1 MLLPIRWLKD
11 YVNID
16 CDNKK
21 LAEDI
26 TLTGSHVDGIVDSFK
41 GLEGVIT
48 VKIKHIEKHPD
59 ADKLRVCY
67 VDDGKSEI
75 VIVTAAPNVKE
86 GDIVPLATV
95 GAIIAGG
102 NKIEEHDF
110 RGVVSYGM
118 FCSLAELGY
127 DTNVINKKVAE
138 GVLILDEDT
147 PIGKDI
153 REILNLEEK
162 VLDIEITPNRP
173 DCLSVLGM
181 AREAKA
187 TFNKD
192 LKEPE
197 YKEAKDSDEIK
208 KYIKNISID
217 TKDCLRYYARVV
229 KDVKIAL
236 SPLWM
241 QQRLMESGVRPI
253 NNIVDITNYVMLE
266 LGEPLHAFDVN
277 TIKTKEIH
285 IKNAKEEKFTTL
297 DEIERDL
304 KPEDIVITD
313 GSENL
318 ALGGIMGGL
327 DSSITDATETI
338 MLEGASF
345 NRSQIRYTS
354 KRLGLRTEAS
364 NRFEKGISPL
374 MSKKAVD
381 RAAYLI
387 ELLGVGTVVD
397 GYYDIV
403 NYEEKDEVIKSD
415 PARINNLLGSDLS
428 VETMLDNLSRLGIE
442 TKYEDGLLISKSPY
456 YRTDLA
462 IEEDIAEEVGRI
474 YGFHNIEAKPI
485 KSETSV
491 GMLDYKRQIDKHIK
505 TLLIGQGMD
514 EILTYSFISPKNYD
528 ALNLKENHEFR
539 KYIELINPLGE
550 DFRAMRTTLIANML
564 KVLSLNINNMNEKG
578 AFFEFGNTFEK
589 EGSKYIENKTMSVGF
604 YGYGDFY
611 MIKDILVKILE
622 GLAIEGYEVKRS
634 TETSI
639 FHKGRSA
646 DFYIGGEKFAS
657 LGQID
662 YAVCDNFSI
671 KTDVYV
677 MELDLEKIYP
687 LVNLERKYVK
697 INKFPAVKRD
707 YAIVL
712 DDEVPFGDVKNE
724 ILSHGFEIVK
734 DVQIFDIYKSDK
746 LGADKKSL
754 AFKIKYQ
761 GEKTLKDKDIQ
772 KVESE
777 ILASLEEKFA
787 AILRK

>member
-41 GLEGVIT
+41 GLQGVIT
-48 VKIKHIEKHPD
+48 VKIKRIEKHPD

-67 VDDGKSEI
+67 VDNGKEEV
-75 VIVTAAPNVKE
+75 VIVTAAPNVQE

-95 GAIIAGG
+95 GSVIADG
-102 NKIEEHDF
+102 IEIKEHDF
-110 RGVVSYGM
+110 RGIVSYGM

-127 DTNVINKKVAE
+127 DSNVINKKLAE
-138 GVLILDEDT
+138 GVLVLPEDT

-153 REILNLEEK
+153 IDILNLEEK

-187 TFNKD
+187 TFD
-192 LKEPE
+192 TEFKEPE
-197 YKEAKDSDEIK
+197 YSEAKESDDIK
-208 KYIKNISID
+208 EFIKDISID

-253 NNIVDITNYVMLE
+253 NNIVDVTNFVMLE
-266 LGEPLHAFDVN
+266 LGEPLHAFDISK
-277 TIKTKEIH
+277 IKTNEVH
-285 IKNAKEEKFTTL
+285 IKKAKEEKFTTL
-297 DEIERDL
+297 DDVEREL
-304 KPEDIVITD
+304 KTDDIVITD
-313 GSENL
+313 GKENL

-327 DSSITDATETI
+327 DSSITDSTQNI

-364 NRFEKGISPL
+364 NRFEKGISPV
-374 MSKKAVD
+374 MAKKAVD

-387 ELLGVGTVVD
+387 ELLGIGTVVD
-397 GYYDIV
+397 GYYDVV
-403 NYEEKDEVIKSD
+403 NYEEKDELIKSD
-415 PARINNLLGSDLS
+415 PERINRLLGSNLS
-428 VETMLDNLSRLGIE
+428 VDIMLDNLSRLGIE
-442 TKYEDGLLISKSPY
+442 TKVEDGMLVSKSPY
-456 YRTDLA
+456 YRTDLS

-474 YGFHNIEAKPI
+474 YGFHNIDAKPI

-491 GMLDYKRQIDKHIK
+491 GELDYKRQIDKHIK

-528 ALNLKENHEFR
+528 ALNLKEDHRFR
-539 KYIELINPLGE
+539 NYIELINPLGE
-550 DFRAMRTTLIANML
+550 DFRSMRTTLIANML

-578 AFFEFGNTFEK
+578 AFFEFGNIFKKNNDE
-589 EGSKYIENKTMSVGF
+589 YIENKTLAVGF

-611 MIKDILVKILE
+611 MIKDVLVKILE

-634 TETSI
+634 EESDI
-639 FHKGRSA
+639 FHKGRST
-646 DFYIGGEKFAS
+646 DFYINGEKLAS

-662 YAVCDNFSI
+662 YSVCDNFSI

-687 LVNLERKYVK
+687 LVNLERKYTK
-697 INKFPAVKRD
+697 INKYPAVKRD
-707 YAIVL
+707 YAIVI
-712 DDEVPFGDVKNE
+712 DDKVAFGDVKKAV
-724 ILSHGFEIVK
+724 LDLDFDIVK
-734 DVQIFDIYKSDK
+734 DVQIFDVYKSDK
-746 LGADKKSL
+746 LGEGKKSL

-761 GEKTLKDKDIQ
+761 AEKTLKDKDIQ

-777 ILASLEEKFA
+777 ILYSLEEKFD